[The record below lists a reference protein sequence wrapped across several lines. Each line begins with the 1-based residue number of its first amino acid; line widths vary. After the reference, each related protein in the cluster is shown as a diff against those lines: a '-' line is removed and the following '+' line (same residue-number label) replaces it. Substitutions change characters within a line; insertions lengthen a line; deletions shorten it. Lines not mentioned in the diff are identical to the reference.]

1 MSELVEQMRSYA
13 KHDPIP
19 RLSVTNEWAEKVA
32 ILEAKL
38 ESAERRCEELEAD
51 NQAWNIEAGKRIA
64 DLESQLAQQVKP
76 DLDDD
81 YCGHATPRLPE
92 EIELDAEA
100 TKEFLTFEAKC
111 NARNR
116 GAKLDLATAVREMI
130 DRLYDMKSVGDLY
143 RQFDKETDKV
153 KIMLAEILD
162 QPQASHAGG
171 EFQKAKPVAAIVR
184 VRTLRSMIEQ
194 WHAFESRGDAE
205 DFYRGRPRHDDLMH
219 AEIQEWHYHPAS
231 QTGG

>member
-1 MSELVEQMRSYA
+1 MSEIVDEIRRVAESAVINDWHPYL
-13 KHDPIP
+13 DP
-19 RLSVTNEWAEKVA
+19 SVA
-32 ILEAKL
+32 IRWAAAL
-38 ESAERRCEELEAD
+38 ESAERRCE
-51 NQAWNIEAGKRIA
+51 QAKYEVDFMAGQIA
-64 DLESQLAQQVKP
+64 KFESQLAQQAKP